1 MKNMSDRFFTFMI
14 VPEKSDR
21 VRKFTLP
28 TIYLKLAGFVGIA
41 VTILGAIILFDYLHV
56 LSQVAENK
64 RLRAENH
71 ILKSDIQVAKGR
83 LEALDQSVGRLKS
96 FAHKL
101 RVIGNLDSPQAG
113 QLLQTP
119 ENFTPGGGP
128 GGDEGEDSGTIEDPE
143 NSKNT
148 PSGRKKGAQLDAS
161 FENLAEASES
171 PNPNKK
177 NDEDS
182 VPMQVRVQGIPS
194 GPLVTGDIDIA
205 FEEASLTEQ
214 IAYVSSGASKLREI
228 AEYEEQ
234 RFADLHEH
242 FQDRVDRLLSTPSIL
257 PTRGYIS
264 SDFGYRYNPFSATR
278 SFHAGMDIANTPGT
292 PIYAP
297 ADGLVTFVGPLGGF
311 GQVVRIDHGYNMVTK
326 YGHNSRISVKKGQRV
341 KRGEKIAEMGSSGRS
356 TGPHLHYQVEVK
368 GKPVNPRFFFF
379 ESQF

>member
-1 MKNMSDRFFTFMI
+1 MSDRFFTFMI

-28 TIYLKLAGFVGIA
+28 TLYLRLASFAGIA
-41 VTILGAIILFDYLHV
+41 LGIVVLIVLFDYVHV

-71 ILKSDIQVAKGR
+71 ILRSDILVAKGR

-119 ENFTPGGGP
+119 ENLVPGGG
-128 GGDEGEDSGTIEDPE
+128 GGGSGDQHDDGEDSGTIEDPE
-143 NSKNT
+143 NSKSSAPT
-148 PSGRKKGAQLDAS
+148 QRKKGAKNEVPDAKL
-161 FENLAEASES
+161 FED
-171 PNPNKK
+171 P
-177 NDEDS
+177 DS
-182 VPMQVRVQGIPS
+182 QVPLHTRLQAIPS

-205 FEEASLTEQ
+205 FEEASLGDQVT
-214 IAYVSSGASKLREI
+214 YVSENASKLTEI
-228 AEYEEQ
+228 AEIEEQ
-234 RFADLHEH
+234 RFADLQEH

-264 SDFGYRYNPFSATR
+264 SDFGHRYNPFSATR
-278 SFHAGMDIANTPGT
+278 TFHAGMDIANTPGT

-326 YGHNSRISVKKGQRV
+326 FGHNSRISVKKGQRI

>member
-1 MKNMSDRFFTFMI
+1 MSDRFFTFMI

-28 TIYLKLAGFVGIA
+28 TLYLRLASFAGIA
-41 VTILGAIILFDYLHV
+41 LGIVVLVVLFDYIHV

-71 ILKSDIQVAKGR
+71 ILRSDILVAKGR

-119 ENFTPGGGP
+119 ENLVPGGG
-128 GGDEGEDSGTIEDPE
+128 GGDQHDDGEDSGTIEDPE
-143 NSKNT
+143 NSKSPAPT
-148 PSGRKKGAQLDAS
+148 QRKKGAKNEVPDAKL
-161 FENLAEASES
+161 FEDPES
-171 PNPNKK
+171 Q
-177 NDEDS
+177 
-182 VPMQVRVQGIPS
+182 VPLQSRLQAIPS

-205 FEEASLTEQ
+205 FEEASLGDQVT
-214 IAYVSSGASKLREI
+214 YVSENASKLTEI
-228 AEYEEQ
+228 AEIEEQ
-234 RFADLHEH
+234 KFADLQEH

-264 SDFGYRYNPFSATR
+264 SDFGHRYNPFSATR
-278 SFHAGMDIANTPGT
+278 TFHAGMDIANTPGT

-326 YGHNSRISVKKGQRV
+326 FGHNSKISVKKGQRI